1 MGKFDGILICTDLDG
16 TLLGSDHKISRENI
30 DAIEYFKSEGG
41 FFTFITGRMP
51 YFVSNIYSTI
61 QPNAPFG
68 CINGGGIF
76 DHRTQQYLYTEE
88 ISRTVL
94 DLVGHVYNNMP
105 DMGIQINCF
114 ERIYFSRDNTA
125 MEWFR
130 KVTGS
135 PNIAKHYSDVTDPI
149 AKIVFGDMRNG
160 AIEELEK
167 LLRSHPAAKDFDL
180 ISSEATLFEILPKDI
195 CKGSVLPRLASILN
209 VDMSKTVAV
218 GDYNNDVS
226 MLRTAGVG
234 IAVAN
239 ACEEAKAAADIIT
252 VSNDEHAIRQIIYD
266 IESGNI
272 VL

>member
-16 TLLGSDHKISRENI
+16 TLLGSDRKISGENL
-30 DAIEYFKSEGG
+30 DAIEYFMSEGG

-51 YFVSNIYSTI
+51 YFVSDIYGTI
-61 QPNAPFG
+61 RPNAPFG

-76 DHRTQQYLYTEE
+76 DHRTQKYLYTQEL
-88 ISRTVL
+88 SHSALT
-94 DLVGHVYNNMP
+94 LVEHVYQRMP
-105 DMGIQINCF
+105 EMGIQINCF
-114 ERIYFSRDNTA
+114 DKIYFSRENSA
-125 MEWFR
+125 MENFR
-130 KVTGS
+130 KITGM
-135 PNIAKHYSDVTDPI
+135 PNLVKHFDEVDEPL
-149 AKIVFGDMRNG
+149 AKIVFGDERND
-160 AIEELEK
+160 AIESLER
-167 LLRSHPAAKDFDL
+167 LLRSHPDSKSFDL
-180 ISSEATLFEILPKDI
+180 IRSEATLFEILPKGI